1 MATAAAALS
10 PSRSVDKP
18 DICIVGGGIAGLYVA
33 REILKASPST
43 QLLLLEKYPIIG
55 GRIMSYKKDIET
67 GQGTQTVAWEAG
79 AGRLYEKHER
89 VHKLLRD
96 YSLQVY
102 PLSPSAD
109 FLSASGCRH
118 PDRFAELAAAVLPPL
133 ADLPIADLQKHTL
146 GSLCRSII
154 GPNETKA
161 LFEQF
166 PYYTEV
172 ESLRADEGLRAFMG
186 VMGSHGGFCGI
197 KGGFGS
203 LAHALAADVRMR
215 GGTIWLGAELVD
227 WVKGSDGLKATATL
241 SYKDKPSTTF
251 HIYPKK
257 MVLALHATALR
268 AIRPRWSP
276 LKHVDTAPLLRI
288 YAVFPKSRSA
298 GRAPHVW
305 FKGMARTI
313 TPGPL
318 RYVIPIN
325 EANGT
330 IMISYTDGA
339 DTQRFWSAANKS
351 STAQLTT
358 LIMKEVRKLFG
369 SNIPNPIFIKAHP
382 WTTGTTYWKP
392 GSYNIDTVIKES
404 RQLEEDVYVC
414 GESFSHEQA
423 WIEGALE
430 SAEGLLA
437 DKFAIH

>member
-1 MATAAAALS
+1 MIVAPT
-10 PSRSVDKP
+10 RSVDKP
-18 DICIVGGGIAGLYVA
+18 DICIIGGGIAGLYVA

-55 GRIMSYKKDIET
+55 GRVLSYKKDIEA
-67 GQGTQTVAWEAG
+67 GKGTQTVSWEAG

-89 VHKLLRD
+89 VHKLLKE
-96 YSLQVY
+96 YGLSVY
-102 PLSPSAD
+102 PMSPSAD
-109 FLSASGCRH
+109 FVSAGGRRYS
-118 PDRFAELAAAVLPPL
+118 DRFAELAAAVLPPL
-133 ADLPIADLQKHTL
+133 ADLPVADLQKHTL
-146 GSLCRSII
+146 GSLLRSII
-154 GPNETKA
+154 GPKETKA
-161 LFEQF
+161 IFEQF

-197 KGGFGS
+197 KGGFS
-203 LAHALAADVRMR
+203 SFAHALAADVRMR
-215 GGTIWLGAELVD
+215 GGTIWLGAELMD
-227 WVKGSDGLKATATL
+227 WVSGSNNNGKINATVRL
-241 SYKDKPSTTF
+241 SHKEKPSTIVQLF
-251 HIYPKK
+251 PKK

-268 AIRPRWSP
+268 ALRPSWAP
-276 LKHVDTAPLLRI
+276 LKYVATARLLRI
-288 YAVFPKSRSA
+288 YAVFPKSNSCMD
-298 GRAPHVW
+298 GKPGVW

-325 EANGT
+325 EEQGT

-339 DTQRFWSAANKS
+339 DTAPFWSAANKS
-351 STAQLTT
+351 STKHLQT

-369 SNIPNPIFIKAHP
+369 SNIPDPIFIKAHP
-382 WTTGTTYWKP
+382 WNTGTTYWKP
-392 GSYNIDTVIKES
+392 GIYNIDAVIKAS
-404 RQLEEDVYVC
+404 RQLEDDVYVC

-437 DKFAIH
+437 DKFSIQ

>member
-1 MATAAAALS
+1 MDVPAK
-10 PSRSVDKP
+10 SVDKP

-55 GRIMSYKKDIET
+55 GRVLSFKKDIGSHGLH
-67 GQGTQTVAWEAG
+67 GQQTVSWEAG
-79 AGRLYEKHER
+79 AGRLYEKHVR
-89 VHKLLRD
+89 VHKLLKE
-96 YSLQVY
+96 YGIGVY

-109 FLSASGCRH
+109 FVSAGGSRH

-133 ADLPIADLQKHTL
+133 ADLPVADLQKHTL
-146 GSLCRSII
+146 GSLLRSII
-154 GPNETKA
+154 GPKETKA
-161 LFEQF
+161 FFEQF

-203 LAHALAADVRMR
+203 FAHALAADVRMR
-215 GGTIWLGAELVD
+215 GGTIWLGAELTEWRRQD
-227 WVKGSDGLKATATL
+227 EQINAKITL
-241 SYKDKPSTTF
+241 THKDKPATTV
-251 HIYPKK
+251 HIFPKK

-268 AIRPRWSP
+268 SLRPHWAP
-276 LKHVDTAPLLRI
+276 LKHVATARLLRI
-288 YAVFPKSRSA
+288 YAVFPKSRS
-298 GRAPHVW
+298 GSVW

-325 EANGT
+325 EEQGT

-339 DTQRFWSAANKS
+339 DTAPFWSAANSEATKHM
-351 STAQLTT
+351 QT

-369 SNIPNPIFIKAHP
+369 SHIPNPIFIKAHP
-382 WTTGTTYWKP
+382 WNTGTTYWKP
-392 GSYNIDTVIKES
+392 GVYNIDSVIKAS
-404 RQLEEDVYVC
+404 RQLEENVYVC

-437 DKFAIH
+437 DKFSGLYNK